1 MVTKR
6 QLASILAVLLI
17 GVFGT
22 GVLYAQ
28 AEDPYEIQSARGK
41 LTAVN
46 LDWDTVVV
54 EVPVAG
60 KQLTVAGE
68 LAAGAN
74 VTKNKQLAD
83 LKDLVLN
90 ETVKVTWRVTDKGHN
105 ILELHQP

>member
-1 MVTKR
+1 MHTERLVT
-6 QLASILAVLLI
+6 AILAILLI

-22 GVLYAQ
+22 GVFYAH
-28 AEDPYEIQSARGK
+28 AEDPYEIHSAQGK

-54 EVPVAG
+54 EVPVGG

-74 VTKNKQLAD
+74 VTQNKQLAE